1 MYRILGGDGKE
12 YGPVSIEQLRDWL
25 AQGRI
30 SAQTRVRAET
40 GSEWKAAAEIPE
52 LASLFEP
59 STRGEAEQ
67 GPPPLISEPPPRVAK
82 PGKGLAVASF
92 VLGLCSFA
100 LCLSVFTGLP
110 AIICGHVA
118 RSRARRAPERYG
130 GRGLAAVGLFLGYA
144 GIVLSFVIAA
154 MLLPAI
160 ARNHNRMGMGPMAFQ
175 PPNDC
180 RRHLREVGLAFKIWA
195 LDHNDQYPFN
205 VSTNS
210 GGTRELCATGPDGFD
225 RNALA
230 HFQIISNELSTP
242 GFLVCPKDSGKRAA
256 DDFANLS
263 EANIS
268 YRLRTGT
275 NINAENPQE
284 VMAVC
289 PIHGYELFCDGNVRP
304 ASRGKR

>member
-1 MYRILGGDGKE
+1 MYRIIGGDGRE
-12 YGPVSIEQLRDWL
+12 YGPVSTEQLRDWL

-40 GSEWKAAAEIPE
+40 GSEWKAAGEISE
-52 LASLFEP
+52 LAALFA
-59 STRGEAEQ
+59 RAAQDEAGP
-67 GPPPLISEPPPRVAK
+67 GPPPVISRPRPGPAK
-82 PGKGLAVASF
+82 PAKGLAVASF

-118 RSRARRAPERYG
+118 RSRARRAPDRYG
-130 GRGLAAVGLFLGYA
+130 GRGLAAVGLLLGYA
-144 GIVLSFVIAA
+144 GIVLTFVIAA
-154 MLLPAI
+154 MLLPVI
-160 ARNHNRMGMGPMAFQ
+160 ARNNRMRMNPMAFQ
-175 PPNDC
+175 QPNDC

-210 GGTRELCATGPDGFD
+210 GGTRELCAAGPDGFD
-225 RNALA
+225 RNALV

-242 GFLVCPKDSGKRAA
+242 AFLVCPKDAGKRAA
-256 DDFANLS
+256 EDFEKLT
-263 EANIS
+263 EANVS

-275 NINAENPQE
+275 NINADNPQE

-304 ASRGKR
+304 APKGRR